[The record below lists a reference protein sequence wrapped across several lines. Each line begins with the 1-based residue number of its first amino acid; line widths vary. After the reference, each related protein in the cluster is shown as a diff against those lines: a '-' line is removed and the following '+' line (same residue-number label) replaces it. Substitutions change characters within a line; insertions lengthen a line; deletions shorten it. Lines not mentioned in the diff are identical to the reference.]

1 MENEEGKPNAHGQR
15 ADIGLKLTVS
25 GITLKSQSSPNSRGV
40 LSMSNQGVFITGLLL
55 ACGAMGKHVI
65 ISCQRTERPSCVFRA
80 ESERPSLFPF
90 AFPLF

>member
-25 GITLKSQSSPNSRGV
+25 GITLKSQSSPNSRV
-40 LSMSNQGVFITGLLL
+40 FYTCPIREFITGLLL